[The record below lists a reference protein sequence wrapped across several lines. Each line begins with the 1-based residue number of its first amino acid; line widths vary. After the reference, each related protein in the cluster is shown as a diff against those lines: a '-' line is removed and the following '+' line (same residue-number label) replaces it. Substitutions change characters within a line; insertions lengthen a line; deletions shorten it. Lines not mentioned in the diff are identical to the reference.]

1 MPDTVEDIDEDL
13 LRWRMKAR
21 AARFDNSPG
30 DLLEAE
36 TAINDLLDLRNALVL
51 A

>member
-1 MPDTVEDIDEDL
+1 MQDTVEDIDEDL
-13 LRWRMKAR
+13 IRWRMKAR

-30 DLLEAE
+30 DLRVAE
-36 TAINDLLDLRNALVL
+36 TAIDNLLDLRNALVM